1 MENINYEIIAVIVVL
16 VFILVSLYLKLFG
29 IGFTF
34 ILSVLFLGV
43 IRVLT
48 PTEIIHGFANE
59 QIAVIIML
67 LLLGDV
73 FRQTSLL
80 DILFDKIFRNTKKP
94 RTFLMKITALVAVL
108 SAFLNNTPL
117 VILLM
122 PYVHKWSKRNKVS
135 ASKFL
140 IPLSFA
146 AILGGCA
153 TLVGTSTNLVVNSL
167 IEEQTIIPDLEPL
180 GMFEFAYVGV
190 PMIIVGIAYLLLVAY
205 RLLPSNPNIIDAF
218 SEKSR
223 EYIVELQIKENSA
236 LVGKTIKEAQLRNLE
251 GLYLFEIIR
260 NDNNSIVALP
270 ETILQEKDI
279 LLFTGDTAT
288 IADMVKATPSLRI
301 PSVGMFSRKKRTEVV
316 EIVVSHNSSVIDKT
330 IKSVNFRSKYDAT
343 VIAVHRNEE
352 KLSGKIGS
360 FEMKAGDVLL
370 LLSGEEFSPRLK
382 GTSDFYVISKI
393 KKIQRLGVLRSI
405 ILAGG
410 TLLIILLSALGVI
423 KLFMGVVL
431 VLTISMMMKIT
442 NPKEL
447 ARNID
452 YDLALI
458 IVLSLALG
466 TAVQKTG
473 LAEILATFVIK
484 VFAPMGIVGL
494 LSGIYLIT
502 GIMAA
507 YITNKAALAVVFPIS
522 ITMAQSLGYDPIP
535 FALVVSYAAA
545 ANFMTPI
552 GYQTN
557 LMVYGP
563 GRYSFKDFMIVGFP
577 LTALYMIVTV
587 LILRYVYF

>member
-1 MENINYEIIAVIVVL
+1 MENINYEIIAVIAVL

-167 IEEQTIIPDLEPL
+167 IEDQTIIPDLEPL

-260 NDNNSIVALP
+260 SDNNSIVALP